1 MANKINILVNNLTK
15 IGALFI
21 VPIDKSSWNLK
32 YTKLKNNNKVPDR
45 KSNLKEKELLIP
57 INKLV
62 EDRFSSN
69 NYENYG
75 LYILYFKKT
84 NSYYVGTAKKFKKS
98 PEGIL
103 KRIRKHRA
111 KATATNCSNSYNH
124 TNERQLGWQFLAK
137 NRYTTFNN
145 DNLSD
150 CFLSTMHLKSENSK
164 NESHYLDCLEFF
176 MNQSENFKKLFKIK
190 NALPFAK
197 VRKINLDA
205 IQFDFNLIN

>member
-1 MANKINILVNNLTK
+1 MNKITISVNSLIKLSNLF
-15 IGALFI
+15 G

-32 YTKLKNNNKVPDR
+32 YNKLKNGNNVPDR

-57 INKLV
+57 KNKLV
-62 EDRFSSN
+62 ENRFSSN
-69 NYENYG
+69 NSENYG

-84 NSYYVGTAKKFKKS
+84 NLYYVGTAKKFKKR

-124 TNERQLGWQFLAK
+124 TNEKHLGWRFLAK
-137 NRYTTFNN
+137 NRYKTFH
-145 DNLSD
+145 DDSLSD
-150 CFLSTMHLKSENSK
+150 CFLSTMHLKSENST
-164 NESHYLDCLEFF
+164 NETKDLDGLEYY
-176 MNQSENFKKLFKIK
+176 MNQPENFKKIFKIN
-190 NALPFAK
+190 NAIPFAK

-205 IQFDFNLIN
+205 IQFDFNNLN